1 MKKLLSFV
9 VLFIALAFMAGC
21 IQEDQ
26 TAKNTVE
33 DVANNL
39 FSNVDLNKVSSD
51 LDFVEN
57 LNGVKITYV
66 SSNQDVVSNT
76 GKVTL
81 GDNVEI
87 VEINVTFEYDGYK
100 LEKTYVLTV
109 EKKTNKYTS
118 LSVVKTYTTDTD
130 VVVKGVV
137 SRILNGTEKNIPTGF
152 YIFDE
157 TDAIYVY
164 STNYASTLEAG
175 DEVEISGT
183 YKMYIDEKS
192 SSSAA
197 IQGYTGARQIVPN
210 EVTVL
215 SKNIKDF

>member
-87 VEINVTFEYDGYK
+87 VEINVTFQYDGYK

-109 EKKTNKYTS
+109 EKKTNKYKKFLLFYPFSDNMYAFPTHRRIHIII
-118 LSVVKTYTTDTD
+118 
-130 VVVKGVV
+130 KGMNAL
-137 SRILNGTEKNIPTGF
+137 RL
-152 YIFDE
+152 
-157 TDAIYVY
+157 
-164 STNYASTLEAG
+164 
-175 DEVEISGT
+175 
-183 YKMYIDEKS
+183 
-192 SSSAA
+192 
-197 IQGYTGARQIVPN
+197 
-210 EVTVL
+210 
-215 SKNIKDF
+215 